1 MIKRFLCYV
10 SEFFYHT
17 LTPSRAR
24 YIPRTRIIIPLPHTF
39 MNTPRVCEA
48 ASDRPIGGSS
58 SRGRGFRPADAGRRP
73 RSSRTLSLSLS
84 STLPLWISRVA
95 TRSRR
100 SHRYTVIG
108 FPNRRTSGKT
118 VAFTAVVT
126 EIGQYNF
133 YYLL

>member
-17 LTPSRAR
+17 LTPSRAH

-73 RSSRTLSLSLS
+73 RSSRTLSLSLLNS
-84 STLPLWISRVA
+84 SSLDFA